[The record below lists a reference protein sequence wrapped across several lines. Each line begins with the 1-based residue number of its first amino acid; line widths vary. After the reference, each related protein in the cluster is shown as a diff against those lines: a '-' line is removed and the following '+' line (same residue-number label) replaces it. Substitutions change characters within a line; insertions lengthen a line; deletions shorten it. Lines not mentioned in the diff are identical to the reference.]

1 MRFTTAALLLGLS
14 VSAAACE
21 DFLEGPPYPD
31 GPPSAQKPHP
41 SAPSPSGSPASAA
54 SPASSASAASPRGA
68 SASPRG
74 ASTWP
79 AGAKRVALDDHAMGT
94 TVSIATFTTDGLS
107 EEEIRPKLQKALDEI
122 RRLQAL
128 MTTWSDTSE
137 VSKINAAAGKQ
148 AVPVGPETFEVIR
161 KSLWIGK
168 ESGGVFD
175 ISFEAMKG
183 LWKFDEGAE
192 DRIPSKDAIDA
203 ARKLID
209 YRQITVDDKART
221 VKLNKPGM
229 RINLGG
235 IAKGYAIDA
244 ASRVLRAEGLQ
255 SFFAQAGGD
264 LYVSGK
270 KPDGSRFKVGIRDPR
285 GKGPTDY
292 FALLEVEDHA
302 FSTAGDYERTF
313 VKDGK
318 RYHHIIDPRTGYP
331 ATASRSVT
339 VWARD
344 AHTADAIDDAIFI
357 LGPEK
362 GMKLVES
369 IDDCGAV
376 IVDAHNKVW
385 ISKRLEGKVTLLR
398 QPTDG
403 V

>member
-1 MRFTTAALLLGLS
+1 MRFTVAALTFGLAI
-14 VSAAACE
+14 SAAACDKVDE
-21 DFLEGPPYPD
+21 EPTPD
-31 GPPSAQKPHP
+31 RPASTALPLKPKPHGTAT
-41 SAPSPSGSPASAA
+41 STASAA
-54 SPASSASAASPRGA
+54 HAPSDSAPR
-68 SASPRG
+68 
-74 ASTWP
+74 
-79 AGAKRVALDDHAMGT
+79 RVALDDHAMGT
-94 TVSIATFTTDGLS
+94 TVSIATFTTSTMS
-107 EEEIRPKLQKALDEI
+107 EEVVRPKLQKALDEI
-122 RRLQAL
+122 RRLQTL
-128 MTTWSDTSE
+128 MTTWTDTSE
-137 VSKINAAAGKQ
+137 ISRINAAAGKE
-148 AVPVGPETFEVIR
+148 AVAVGPETFEVIQ

-168 ESGGVFD
+168 ESGGLFD

-192 DRIPSKDAIDA
+192 EKIPSKEAIEK

-209 YRQITVDDKART
+209 YRQITVNEKART
-221 VKLNKPGM
+221 VKLEKPGM

-244 ASRVLRAEGLQ
+244 AARVLKAEGIE

-264 LYVSGK
+264 LYVAGK

-285 GKGPTDY
+285 GKGATDY
-292 FALLEVEDHA
+292 FALIEVEDHA

-344 AHTADAIDDAIFI
+344 AHTADAIDDAIFL

-362 GMKLVES
+362 GLKLVES
-369 IDDCGAV
+369 IEDCGAV
-376 IVDAHNKVW
+376 IVDSNNKVW
-385 ISKRLEGKVTLLR
+385 ISKRLEDKVTVLR

-403 V
+403 I

>member
-1 MRFTTAALLLGLS
+1 MRSTVAALALGIA
-14 VSAAACE
+14 VHAAACDKIE
-21 DFLEGPPYPD
+21 EE
-31 GPPSAQKPHP
+31 PPSPDRPPAARSSAKPAA
-41 SAPSPSGSPASAA
+41 SAPSSHAPADAA
-54 SPASSASAASPRGA
+54 P
-68 SASPRG
+68 
-74 ASTWP
+74 
-79 AGAKRVALDDHAMGT
+79 KRVALDDHAMGT
-94 TVSIATFTTDGLS
+94 TVSIATFTTATLD
-107 EEEIRPKLQKALDEI
+107 EDAIRPKLRRALDEI
-122 RRLQAL
+122 RRLQGL
-128 MTTWSDTSE
+128 MTTWTDTSE
-137 VSKINAAAGKQ
+137 ISRINAAAGKE
-148 AVPVGPETFEVIR
+148 AVAVGPETFAVIQ

-168 ESGGVFD
+168 ASGGLFD

-183 LWKFDEGAE
+183 LWKFDDGA
-192 DRIPSKDAIDA
+192 DDKIPAKDAIEE

-209 YRQITVDDKART
+209 YRQITIDKKART
-221 VKLNKPGM
+221 VKLGKPGM

-244 ASRVLRAEGLQ
+244 AARVLGAEGIA

-264 LYVSGK
+264 LFVSGK

-285 GKGPTDY
+285 GKGATDY

-362 GMKLVES
+362 GLELVES

-376 IVDAHNKVW
+376 IVDSANKVW
-385 ISKRLEGKVTLLR
+385 ISKRLENKVTILH

>member
-1 MRFTTAALLLGLS
+1 MRLSTAALLLGLS
-14 VSAAACE
+14 APAVSC
-21 DFLEGPPYPD
+21 DGFLDGPPYPD
-31 GPPSAQKPHP
+31 GPPPKP
-41 SAPSPSGSPASAA
+41 SATSSGAAASAA
-54 SPASSASAASPRGA
+54 PRPSAEVKPATFTP
-68 SASPRG
+68 
-74 ASTWP
+74 
-79 AGAKRVALDDHAMGT
+79 KRVALDDHAMGT
-94 TVSIATFTTDGLS
+94 TVSIATFTTESMG
-107 EEEIRPKLQKALDEI
+107 EEALRPKLQKALDEI

-128 MTTWSDTSE
+128 MTTWSATSE
-137 VSKINAAAGKQ
+137 VSKINAAAGQQ
-148 AVPVGPETFEVIR
+148 AVAVGPETLEVIR

-192 DRIPSKDAIDA
+192 DKIPSKEAIEE

-209 YRQITVDDKART
+209 YRQITVDEKAHT
-221 VKLNKPGM
+221 VKLEKAGM

-244 ASRVLRAEGLQ
+244 AARALRAEGIQ
-255 SFFAQAGGD
+255 AFFAQAGGD

-285 GKGPTDY
+285 GKGATDY
-292 FALLEVEDHA
+292 FALIEVEDHA

-313 VKDGK
+313 VKEGK

-362 GMKLVES
+362 GLALVES
-369 IDDCGAV
+369 IEDCGAV
-376 IVDAHNKVW
+376 IVDANNKVW
-385 ISKRLEGKVTLLR
+385 ISKRLEKRVTVLR
-398 QPTDG
+398 QPSDG
-403 V
+403 T